1 MASPI
6 CVYGNPVL
14 RKKSEPVKEVTAEIR
29 ELADR
34 MLGVMYAQDGIGL
47 AAEQIGQT
55 ESIFVLDIPAAAD
68 KNEQGLPNNPG
79 VNMPQTFINPEI
91 IGVSEETTV
100 AEEGCLS
107 FPKLYVPVERPA
119 EVVLRYLNRDG
130 HTQVLNAKGLLA
142 RAIQH
147 EFDHLNGV
155 LLVDHMTPAMK
166 LKHAIRLRGIKKWN
180 KDRGY

>member
-1 MASPI
+1 MASPV

-29 ELADR
+29 ALADR

-47 AAEQIGQT
+47 AAEQIGHT
-55 ESIFVLDIPAAAD
+55 ESVFVLDIPASAD
-68 KNEQGLPNNPG
+68 KNEQGLPNIPG
-79 VNMPQTFINPEI
+79 VVMPQAFINPEI
-91 IGVSEETTV
+91 IGASEETAV
-100 AEEGCLS
+100 ADEGCLS

-119 EVVLRYLNRDG
+119 EVVLRYLDRDG
-130 HTQVLNAKGLLA
+130 STQVLNAKGLLA

-155 LLVDHMTPAMK
+155 LLVDHMSPAMK
-166 LKHAIRLRGIKKWN
+166 LKHALRLRGIKKWH
-180 KDRGY
+180 KSRGY

>member
-14 RKKSEPVKEVTAEIR
+14 RKKSVPVKEVTAEVR
-29 ELADR
+29 ALADR
-34 MLGVMYAQDGIGL
+34 MLGIMYAQEGIGL

-55 ESIFVLDIPAAAD
+55 EAVFVLDVPAAAD
-68 KNEQGLPNNPG
+68 KNDQGLPNNPG
-79 VNMPQTFINPEI
+79 VKMPQAFINPEI
-91 IGVSEETTV
+91 IGESEETAI

-119 EVVLRYLNRDG
+119 EVVLRYLDRDG
-130 HTQVLNAKGLLA
+130 NEQIVNAKGLLA

-147 EFDHLNGV
+147 ELDHLDGI
-155 LLVDHMTPAMK
+155 LLVDHMSATEK
-166 LKHAIRLRGIKKWN
+166 LKHCLRLRGIRKWY
-180 KDRGY
+180 KSRGY